1 MKSRNVAA
9 ILHELMLEDRDYMRQ
24 PAYRPA
30 WSATIALLVI
40 NFVVYL
46 IEISVLPASA
56 YFKLALSLEGLKHG
70 FVWQLLTFQFLHDPG
85 NWMHII
91 FNSIALFFFGRAVE
105 TMLGRWRFL
114 QLYFLSGILGG
125 IVQMLFALALPNH
138 FGGGVVGASA
148 GVSGLIAAF
157 AVMNWQNR
165 FTLFLY
171 FFPVP
176 MRGRTLFWGSI
187 GLAAI
192 GILFSRG
199 GVAHAAHLGGL
210 IGGFAFIRLGIGR
223 YHSSWNWN
231 PFNGRKRKRNLVK
244 AAVVK
249 IPGWSSS
256 KTTLSADLPE
266 EEFIS
271 KEVDPILDKISA
283 HGIQSLTERERQI
296 LERARSKMGK
306 R

>member
-1 MKSRNVAA
+1 
-9 ILHELMLEDRDYMRQ
+9 MLEDRDYMRQ
-24 PAYRPA
+24 PSYGPT
-30 WSATIALLVI
+30 WSATIALLIV
-40 NFVVYL
+40 NAVVFL
-46 IEISVLPASA
+46 LQLSILPRIVDLN
-56 YFKLALSLEGLKHG
+56 YIVLSLYGLKHG
-70 FVWQLLTFQFLHDPG
+70 YIWQLLTFQFLHA
-85 NWMHII
+85 NWTHII

-105 TMLGRWRFL
+105 TMLGRARFL
-114 QLYFLSGILGG
+114 QLYFLSGVLGG
-125 IVQMLFALALPNH
+125 IVQMLFALVSPGH
-138 FGGGVVGASA
+138 FDGPVVGASA
-148 GVSGLIAAF
+148 GVSGLISAF
-157 AVMNWQNR
+157 AVMNWENR
-165 FTLFLY
+165 FTLFIY

-187 GLAAI
+187 GLALI
-192 GILFSRG
+192 GIFFSGG

-210 IGGFAFIRLGIGR
+210 LGGFGFIRLGIGR

-249 IPGWSSS
+249 IPGWSNS

-306 R
+306 GEGG